1 MEDKQARLLLLM
13 CKRDVLKLISNTII
27 EIDYIKEAT
36 ENDLIKDKSILL
48 KRISKTRN
56 NTLEDIGKVLETFIA
71 MAKVSIWSK

>member
-71 MAKVSIWSK
+71 MAKVSI

>member
-13 CKRDVLKLISNTII
+13 CKRDVLKLISNAMI
-27 EIDYIKEAT
+27 EINYIKEAT

-48 KRISKTRN
+48 KRISKTRK

-71 MAKVSIWSK
+71 MAKVSI

>member
-13 CKRDVLKLISNTII
+13 CKRDVLKLISNAII
-27 EIDYIKEAT
+27 EINYIKEAT

-48 KRISKTRN
+48 KRISKTRK

-71 MAKVSIWSK
+71 MAKVNI